1 MVMRIY
7 YVYYLESGGISLGNR
22 NRAQTILI
30 FKSKRT
36 IIKYVSFLINKNVF
50 FYANCGG
57 IYSRRIVNMSEE
69 LQNR

>member
-1 MVMRIY
+1 MRIY
-7 YVYYLESGGISLGNR
+7 YIYYLESGGISLGNR

-50 FYANCGG
+50 FF
-57 IYSRRIVNMSEE
+57 
-69 LQNR
+69 LQIAAEYILAES

>member
-1 MVMRIY
+1 MGIY

-36 IIKYVSFLINKNVF
+36 IIKYVSFLINKNAF
-50 FYANCGG
+50 FFCFANCGG
-57 IYSRRIVNMSEE
+57 IYSRRIVNMAEE